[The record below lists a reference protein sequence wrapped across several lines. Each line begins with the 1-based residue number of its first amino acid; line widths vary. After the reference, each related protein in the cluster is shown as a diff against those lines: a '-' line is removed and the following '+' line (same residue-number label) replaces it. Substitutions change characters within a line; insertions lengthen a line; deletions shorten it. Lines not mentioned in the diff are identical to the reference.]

1 MCARPAGV
9 RALSRMLSPPEVS
22 EWTTVTVECE
32 ARAATVVTLNGD
44 LAGPLG
50 LRAQLQLNASAEDK
64 GRSSS
69 CSAELEVAGL
79 VVQKHQ
85 SLELRVLCE

>member
-1 MCARPAGV
+1 M
-9 RALSRMLSPPEVS
+9 
-22 EWTTVTVECE
+22 TVECE

-44 LAGPLG
+44 PAGPLG
-50 LRAQLQLNASAEDK
+50 PRAQLQLNASAEDN

-79 VVQKHQ
+79 VVHKHQ
-85 SLELRVLCE
+85 TLELRVLCE